1 MFYIWSVRCKTYVKR
16 SHYTWLKIDYTL
28 CSSFLFLAKWL
39 CLFSLRLAIKNT
51 TLTLSILKIL
61 DRSHVQKLQL
71 KSLDTVLFGAPLS
84 MWCFFFYSSLPL
96 IQKISVLCSR
106 DFRTLTRD
114 GNKASL
120 YTGFDFNPG
129 FCPFNKQ
136 DISTNQISTKNLV
149 ESWKDFLI
157 LWPDWNI
164 YWNRTSKMLKHLS
177 HTEVSIY

>member
-1 MFYIWSVRCKTYVKR
+1 MAQN
-16 SHYTWLKIDYTL
+16 WLHTL
-28 CSSFLFLAKWL
+28 LFLPFSCKMTVSVLSQARHKEHHSDTLYSEDSGSQPCAKVAAQIFGHCTVW
-39 CLFSLRLAIKNT
+39 ST
-51 TLTLSILKIL
+51 TEY
-61 DRSHVQKLQL
+61 V
-71 KSLDTVLFGAPLS
+71 
-84 MWCFFFYSSLPL
+84 MFFFYSSLPL